1 LSGEHLKALELTMY
15 TLKYLNNFTQGKIE
29 QVAEIRRIN
38 VGASGIELKADQQ
51 TTRFLYVI

>member
-29 QVAEIRRIN
+29 QVAEIN

>member
-38 VGASGIELKADQQ
+38 VGAGKGAI
-51 TTRFLYVI
+51 